1 MENISGTFF
10 VTINA
15 KLKSLFIM
23 PAALIS
29 VLLLLWA
36 LFQVVAGGHD
46 RTAWLGAAVSAL
58 PLPFLILR
66 LMITPVERTSE
77 NLPLL
82 LLVSAIGVVIP
93 AWEQFIEGVAGW
105 GPLSVALVNAGIMLL
120 YVFWYSRFGR
130 IESLQLGVG
139 SKLPA
144 FRLHDSAG
152 NEVGSDDFAGSPAVL
167 LFYRG
172 NWCPLCMAQIR
183 EIVSRYQEMHDMG
196 IKVALISPQPEEH
209 TRNLAAMHDV
219 PFHFLI
225 DAENKLAEALG
236 IAIDNGVPVGVMGGY
251 APNTVMPT
259 VVVTNAS
266 GTIVFSDQTDNYR
279 VRPEPDVFLAILRR
293 SGAVAQ

>member
-1 MENISGTFF
+1 MEIKSGTFF

-93 AWEQFIEGVAGW
+93 AWEQFIEGVA
-105 GPLSVALVNAGIMLL
+105 
-120 YVFWYSRFGR
+120 
-130 IESLQLGVG
+130 
-139 SKLPA
+139 
-144 FRLHDSAG
+144 
-152 NEVGSDDFAGSPAVL
+152 
-167 LFYRG
+167 
-172 NWCPLCMAQIR
+172 
-183 EIVSRYQEMHDMG
+183 
-196 IKVALISPQPEEH
+196 
-209 TRNLAAMHDV
+209 
-219 PFHFLI
+219 
-225 DAENKLAEALG
+225 
-236 IAIDNGVPVGVMGGY
+236 
-251 APNTVMPT
+251 
-259 VVVTNAS
+259 
-266 GTIVFSDQTDNYR
+266 
-279 VRPEPDVFLAILRR
+279 
-293 SGAVAQ
+293 

>member
-1 MENISGTFF
+1 MTEPL

-15 KLKSLFIM
+15 KLKSFFVF
-23 PAALIS
+23 PAVLISMALLILALI
-29 VLLLLWA
+29 
-36 LFQVVAGGHD
+36 QVVTGGPD
-46 RTAWLGAAVSAL
+46 RVAWLGAALSAI
-58 PLPFLILR
+58 PLPFLMMR
-66 LMITPVERTSE
+66 LMIRPVERTSE

-82 LLVSAIGVVIP
+82 LLLTAIGVMI
-93 AWEQFIEGVAGW
+93 ATWEQFMEGVAGW
-105 GPLSVALVNAGIMLL
+105 APISVALVSAAIMLL

-196 IKVALISPQPEEH
+196 IKVALISPQPEEQ

-225 DAENKLAEALG
+225 DTENKLAEALG

>member
-1 MENISGTFF
+1 MA
-10 VTINA
+10 INA
-15 KLKSLFIM
+15 RLKSIFIM

-29 VLLLLWA
+29 VLLLFLA
-36 LFQVVAGGHD
+36 LAQLIAGGHD
-46 RTAWLGAAVSAL
+46 RMAWAGAAISAL

-66 LMITPVERTSE
+66 LMIKPVGRTSE
-77 NLPLL
+77 NLPFLL
-82 LLVSAIGVVIP
+82 LLSVVGVMVT
-93 AWEQFIEGVAGW
+93 AWEQFIEGVSGW

-130 IESLQLGVG
+130 IESMQLGVG
-139 SKLPA
+139 NKLPD
-144 FRLHDSAG
+144 FRLQDAAG
-152 NEVGSDDFAGSPAVL
+152 NAVGSDDLRGSPVVL

-183 EIVSRYQEMHDMG
+183 EIVSRYQEMEDLG
-196 IKVALISPQPEEH
+196 VKVLLISPQPDIH
-209 TRNLAAMHDV
+209 TRNLAGMHEV

-225 DAENKLAEALG
+225 DAENRFAESLG
-236 IAIDNGVPVGVMGGY
+236 IAINNGVPVGVAGGY

-259 VVVTNAS
+259 VVVANAN

-293 SGAVAQ
+293 NGALASE